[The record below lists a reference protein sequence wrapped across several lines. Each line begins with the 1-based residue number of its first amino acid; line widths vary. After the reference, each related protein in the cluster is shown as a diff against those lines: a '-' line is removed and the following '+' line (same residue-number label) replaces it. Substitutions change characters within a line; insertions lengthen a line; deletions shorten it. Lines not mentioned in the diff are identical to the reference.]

1 MLLRSLQLIEN
12 VTLRGFEMGHWRT
25 GSGLII
31 TRKTTPMMVLIAW
44 NSARQDSLPS
54 TTDKQV

>member
-25 GSGLII
+25 GGGLII
-31 TRKTTPMMVLIAW
+31 TRKTTPKYGFDCVE
-44 NSARQDSLPS
+44 
-54 TTDKQV
+54 